1 MRKANFLLVLGLPFI
16 VVGMVAGKAYAASA
30 KQNFEHYCGQCHGLD
45 GKGKGVNATKDLPV
59 APRDLTDSSDLG
71 SFTDDQITN
80 TLTKG
85 GVVNELSPIMP
96 PWGNTLSKDE
106 IKELVQFVRGLCKC
120 VFDPKLKRKK
130 SEPAK
135 GLGE

>member
-1 MRKANFLLVLGLPFI
+1 MKKTRLVFLMALPLMILGLT
-16 VVGMVAGKAYAASA
+16 VDKAYPASA
-30 KQNFEHYCGQCHGLD
+30 KQNFEHYCAQCHGVD

-59 APRDLTDSSDLG
+59 APRDLTNSSDLG

-85 GVVNELSPIMP
+85 GAANELSPIMP
-96 PWGNTLSKDE
+96 PWGNTLEKKE
-106 IKELVQFVRGLCKC
+106 IKELVKFVRSLCKC

-130 SEPAK
+130 SEATK
-135 GLGE
+135 GL